1 MTKKALQFDACD
13 NVAVAL
19 EAMNAGDSVIINGEG
34 PEVKI
39 VQSLPQGHK
48 FAVRPIKCGETVV
61 KYGHSIGTAV
71 CDIEAGNY
79 VHTHNLSDP
88 ISNWKENYLYEFD
101 PEPLSDAPRAAAMSF
116 TGISW

>member
-39 VQSLPQGHK
+39 VASPGAQICRQTHQ
-48 FAVRPIKCGETVV
+48 VRRNGC
-61 KYGHSIGTAV
+61 
-71 CDIEAGNY
+71 
-79 VHTHNLSDP
+79 
-88 ISNWKENYLYEFD
+88 
-101 PEPLSDAPRAAAMSF
+101 
-116 TGISW
+116 